1 MFLWVKKIL
10 LFYPNWTDILTDR
23 GVDICSLTLFLPD
36 LVTWRS
42 YKGWLASQ
50 CGYVVST
57 LASRQGDPGSNPRA
71 ARKSCEV
78 YPGLGI
84 LQPQWNPYPT
94 LTPPSCWV
102 RHVRSISDPQY
113 GLVVCCV
120 VSACDST
127 DSREISND
135 GNPSLSLHF
144 KLSSLDGAQVVAAD
158 AVQRP
163 ARTPST
169 IYTQHSIYRSPD
181 QKHT

>member
-1 MFLWVKKIL
+1 MKKWTTKYICKVEIIWLFLFSYYENIVKK
-10 LFYPNWTDILTDR
+10 
-23 GVDICSLTLFLPD
+23 
-36 LVTWRS
+36 
-42 YKGWLASQ
+42 ASQ

-57 LASRQGDPGSNPRA
+57 SAFRQGDPGSNPRA

-102 RHVRSISDPQY
+102 RHVRSIGDPQY

-120 VSACDST
+120 DQHTTPRTRGRFPMMV
-127 DSREISND
+127 IHHF
-135 GNPSLSLHF
+135 HF

-158 AVQRP
+158 AAQRP

-181 QKHT
+181 RKRT

>member
-1 MFLWVKKIL
+1 MRNLNFWSKI
-10 LFYPNWTDILTDR
+10 FILNFW
-23 GVDICSLTLFLPD
+23 S
-36 LVTWRS
+36 
-42 YKGWLASQ
+42 SQ
-50 CGYVVST
+50 CGYVVRTS
-57 LASRQGDPGSNPRA
+57 ASHRGDPGSNPIA

-102 RHVRSISDPQY
+102 RHVRSIGDPQY

-135 GNPSLSLHF
+135 GNPSHLPLHF
-144 KLSSLDGAQVVAAD
+144 KLSSLDGAQAE
-158 AVQRP
+158 P

-169 IYTQHSIYRSPD
+169 TYTQHSILRSPD
-181 QKHT
+181 RKRTQCTRLMLDPMYNK

>member
-1 MFLWVKKIL
+1 MQGLRRFQNVGSKKCL
-10 LFYPNWTDILTDR
+10 LKYLHQK
-23 GVDICSLTLFLPD
+23 S
-36 LVTWRS
+36 
-42 YKGWLASQ
+42 SQ

-102 RHVRSISDPQY
+102 RHVRSIGDPQY

-158 AVQRP
+158 AAQRP
-163 ARTPST
+163 TRTPST

-181 QKHT
+181 RKRT